1 MNYLHFSCRIKLCV
15 NCIIV
20 GKGYMNFELFLVIIQ
35 TITGIYFG
43 YKSLKL
49 NNQEQIIIQNNYIK
63 QRNDIYIER
72 TSKSKSEI
80 LEEKER
86 YLKYFHWIFNIAFF
100 GTGLYTL
107 VKMFPSMLKQIK
119 IFDNGITLTNLT
131 KLLTFSFQN
140 ALLGSLIINIIG
152 GLLLI
157 IFTITKPYYD
167 KRRIPLSIIIVL
179 TNFLIFIDLFTN
191 KYHSNIVN
199 SFHGND
205 YLINFLTIL
214 FIFIT
219 MMLVLANNMI
229 LGIYLFDLKSY
240 KNQFK
245 DPIIR
250 FITIIITIII
260 YAFSKWLA
268 FYNGLEVVQ
277 EYLKN
282 YFN

>member
-1 MNYLHFSCRIKLCV
+1 
-15 NCIIV
+15 
-20 GKGYMNFELFLVIIQ
+20 
-35 TITGIYFG
+35 
-43 YKSLKL
+43 
-49 NNQEQIIIQNNYIK
+49 
-63 QRNDIYIER
+63 
-72 TSKSKSEI
+72 
-80 LEEKER
+80 
-86 YLKYFHWIFNIAFF
+86 
-100 GTGLYTL
+100 
-107 VKMFPSMLKQIK
+107 
-119 IFDNGITLTNLT
+119 
-131 KLLTFSFQN
+131 
-140 ALLGSLIINIIG
+140 
-152 GLLLI
+152 
-157 IFTITKPYYD
+157 
-167 KRRIPLSIIIVL
+167 
-179 TNFLIFIDLFTN
+179 
-191 KYHSNIVN
+191 
-199 SFHGND
+199 FHGND

-214 FIFIT
+214 FILIT